1 MSHARRAGVLARLSA
16 AGAAL
21 FGALTLALAAG
32 PAIHVHAE
40 SVTPDSVQRERLSF
54 QGAEEPHT
62 PPALNRVDAYRYA
75 ADLTA
80 NLNGRP
86 DTVLVLIPGLNSGPN
101 TLDLLAR
108 ALISRRP
115 TMEVW
120 IAEPRAGILQDRR
133 GITAALANRNPDFA
147 LGYYYGG
154 LAIDGQTFKALD
166 PKTVPSAAYWGLDLN
181 LRDVRVVV
189 NQVRKRFPYARVLLG
204 GHSLGAMFAALY
216 AGYDFGRLPGAE
228 PIENVA
234 GKIERSPEAGARDVD
249 GLVLIDGIPLHLPV
263 SLQPSQ
269 YLEGLSIP
277 LIGKVPGI
285 NALLAADPS
294 KRVSPFTDTSSIA
307 RTQDSILFD
316 TVAVYAYLRP
326 DASSRLPGYPRN
338 GLPITNEALLGAV
351 LSDQMEPDMFI
362 RASIGSPLGSFD
374 RMPDPAGISPNGLL
388 KLSTGRPVPG
398 QTLIQWIPYDRSTP
412 RGLVDLRALEGA
424 ILRPD
429 GDFTAW
435 YMPWRLV
442 LDLGLSLN
450 LDTSGEFARQYVS
463 LTQMQYVDLPILLL
477 GAGRG
482 LIRSPKLA
490 SFYLDHTA
498 TPRSRIRIAIFPQY
512 SHLDIEDAVDNQ
524 AVGAILNWLPS
535 VGRRAAP

>member
-1 MSHARRAGVLARLSA
+1 MSHARRAGVLARLST

-21 FGALTLALAAG
+21 LVALTLAVAAG
-32 PAIHVHAE
+32 PVMRARAAAVA
-40 SVTPDSVQRERLSF
+40 PDSVQRERLTF
-54 QGAEEPHT
+54 PGAVEPHT

-80 NLNGRP
+80 NLTARP

-108 ALISRRP
+108 ALISRYP

-166 PKTVPSAAYWGLDLN
+166 PKSVPSAAYWGLDLN

-189 NQVRKRFPYARVLLG
+189 REVRRRFPYARVLLG
-204 GHSLGAMFAALY
+204 GHSLGAMYAALY
-216 AGYDFGRLPGAE
+216 VGYDFGRTPGPQPVE
-228 PIENVA
+228 DVA
-234 GKIERSPEAGARDVD
+234 GKIARSREAGARDVD

-294 KRVSPFTDTSSIA
+294 KRVS
-307 RTQDSILFD
+307 
-316 TVAVYAYLRP
+316 
-326 DASSRLPGYPRN
+326 
-338 GLPITNEALLGAV
+338 
-351 LSDQMEPDMFI
+351 
-362 RASIGSPLGSFD
+362 
-374 RMPDPAGISPNGLL
+374 
-388 KLSTGRPVPG
+388 
-398 QTLIQWIPYDRSTP
+398 
-412 RGLVDLRALEGA
+412 
-424 ILRPD
+424 
-429 GDFTAW
+429 
-435 YMPWRLV
+435 
-442 LDLGLSLN
+442 
-450 LDTSGEFARQYVS
+450 
-463 LTQMQYVDLPILLL
+463 
-477 GAGRG
+477 
-482 LIRSPKLA
+482 
-490 SFYLDHTA
+490 
-498 TPRSRIRIAIFPQY
+498 
-512 SHLDIEDAVDNQ
+512 
-524 AVGAILNWLPS
+524 
-535 VGRRAAP
+535 